1 MNFSE
6 PVNNHDDIQK
16 AVDTILDGIGLSR
29 GDLDGKLTLA
39 GLDPIMSTTLKVGAA
54 GAILGSVNSIASA
67 IIWQMRSGEG
77 QDIHADLRKTYAIQ
91 SAFNPGM
98 DKYSMING
106 YSVLYDQDS
115 AAFSGVM
122 PTKDNRFV
130 FVAVLYP
137 RQRLAA
143 LNLLGCSYSPDSL
156 KQGTRKWDADDLEAA
171 AMDAM
176 VPIHKIRTQKEF
188 QDTEQWAHHVGT
200 PLIHIEKI
208 GDSDP
213 EPFTPAAR
221 PLSGIRAT
229 GFWHVIAG
237 PTIARQL
244 AAQGADCM
252 NLCKPQWHADKMM
265 YFTSEAGTRQAML
278 DASKPENKNQVYELV
293 KDADVFIENLRPG
306 LADSEDFSAEE
317 LAVHRPGLIYVQ
329 DKLMTATGPWSGWPG
344 FDMNAG
350 AIAGIFTD
358 SDGTPSAPLSPT
370 TWVVNDYLT
379 GYLGAIGA
387 QAALIRRAKEGGS
400 YRVKVTLGQCATWL
414 LGLGVV
420 DKNMLLDMKSLGK
433 EHQAM
438 EPNTVT
444 GPTPWGELTRLGSQ
458 MEMSKTP
465 EHWEDPILHVPGS
478 CMPEWLPRK

>member
-1 MNFSE
+1 MITHQ

-16 AVDTILDGIGLSR
+16 VVDGILDEIGLSR
-29 GDLDGKLTLA
+29 GDLDGKVTFA
-39 GLDPIMSTTLKVGAA
+39 GLDPIMPTTLKVGAA
-54 GAILGSVNSIASA
+54 GGILGAVNSFAAA

-91 SAFNPGM
+91 SAYNPGM
-98 DKYSMING
+98 EKYSMING
-106 YSVLYDQDS
+106 YSVLFDQDT
-115 AAFSGVM
+115 AAFSGIL
-122 PTKDNRFV
+122 PSKDSRFV
-130 FVAVLYP
+130 FLCALYP
-137 RQRLAA
+137 RQRYTA
-143 LNLLGCSYSPDSL
+143 LNLLRCGNSMDAL
-156 KQGTRKWDADDLEAA
+156 KQAARKWDAEDLEAA

-176 VPIHKIRTQKEF
+176 VPIHNIRTQKEF
-188 QDTEQWAHHVGT
+188 QATEQWEHHAAT

-265 YFTSEAGTRQAML
+265 YFTAEAGTRQAML
-278 DASKPENKNQVYELV
+278 DASKPENKNKVYELV

-306 LADSEDFSAEE
+306 LADSEGYSAEE
-317 LAVHRPGLIYVQ
+317 LAVYRPGLIYVQ
-329 DKLMTATGPWSGWPG
+329 DKLNVGTGPWSGWPG

-358 SDGTPSAPLSPT
+358 SDGTPSAPANPS
-370 TWVVNDYLT
+370 TWVVNDFLT

-400 YRVKVTLGQCATWL
+400 YRVRVTLAQCATFML
-414 LGLGVV
+414 SMGLI
-420 DKNMLLDMKSLGK
+420 DKNVLLDLKSLGE

-438 EPNTVT
+438 EPKTQT
-444 GPTPWGELTRLGSQ
+444 GQTPFGKLTRLGSQ
-458 MEMSKTP
+458 IEMSKTP
-465 EHWEDPILHVPGS
+465 EYWEDPILYVMGS
-478 CMPEWLPRK
+478 CMPEWLPR